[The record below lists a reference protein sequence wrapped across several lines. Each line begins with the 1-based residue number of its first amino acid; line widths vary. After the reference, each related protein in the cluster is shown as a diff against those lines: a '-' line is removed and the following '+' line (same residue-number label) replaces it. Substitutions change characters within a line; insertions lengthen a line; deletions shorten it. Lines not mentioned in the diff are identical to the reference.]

1 MGNFSELISAP
12 MPVIVDFYAD
22 WCGPCQAMS
31 PMISELAAQMQGKAR
46 IVKVNID
53 RNQDAA
59 RFYNIES
66 VPTFIIFKAGRI
78 VWRHSGTLDKTTLQQ
93 QIAALS

>member
-1 MGNFSELISAP
+1 MGNFSELISSP

-53 RNQDAA
+53 KNKDAA

-93 QIAALS
+93 QIAAFS